1 LPRTSVERHQKLLE
15 IGKTFSRKGFC
26 SLFQTH
32 KHEKT
37 GTRGVYMSVGE
48 GMQLFLEVDGM
59 LTQVFTVKQTSYH
72 VKYSVRTLHQ
82 WIDEGKLIAYKVANM
97 LLIPESEI
105 NRIRWRDNPPPHLP
119 IYR

>member
-1 LPRTSVERHQKLLE
+1 MRFSAWKDLPHWRSERKIQ
-15 IGKTFSRKGFC
+15 IW
-26 SLFQTH
+26 
-32 KHEKT
+32 
-37 GTRGVYMSVGE
+37 RGVYMSAGE